1 MISLYAPPSRGLRA
15 LALALLLGAS
25 APALAQTV
33 SLDPLTIA
41 TPEGGALTLSKV
53 EATDTNLTRDELAK
67 LFNKD
72 APAAEKRAIAKKAK
86 AARLSLGD
94 VVSEA
99 KDQRFVVKGLEAR
112 GVDSGRIA
120 RLSFTGAEST
130 FRNEQGDGKL
140 AINGLTVDGLDLSHL
155 MAAAETGQFA
165 DGALKID
172 RIAFDGFEGS
182 VPDSKTPKDA
192 AGGNLTRV
200 KLGSMSLDASYAG
213 DIPTK
218 TAFALR
224 SLVIQPAPASEL
236 ATSLKGAGLSQLEMG
251 MTFSGT
257 YDTAAKTYSA
267 DDITLSLAQLGSVGL
282 KAELAGVEP
291 VLFTGDKAQR
301 TAAAMSLAFSGL
313 TVRVVNG
320 GGVEKALAFAA
331 ASQNKSMAAF
341 QAETAGMA
349 GQIIPALLGGTA
361 SAASTGA
368 AVAAFVSNPKS
379 LTVTAK
385 PKAGPLSLVEA
396 AALGDPMAVVQRLA
410 ITAVSEGAA
419 APAPKAGA
427 AAAPSA
433 APAPKVAQA
442 APAAGKLTGLAA
454 LNAVIGNTV
463 SGKNADGDAGV
474 WFYDKK
480 GAVKQLV
487 DDEITVGKWAIKGE
501 KICEEYPEDDEETCY
516 TVDVSGN
523 VATFADED
531 GNGRRYTIAAGN
543 AKNL

>member
-1 MISLYAPPSRGLRA
+1 MTSLFVPQSRGLRG
-15 LALALLLGAS
+15 LALALMTCVS

-33 SLDPLTIA
+33 SLDPLTIT
-41 TPEGGALTLSKV
+41 TPEGGTLTLSRI

-72 APAAEKRAIAKKAK
+72 APAAEKRAIAEKAK
-86 AARLSLGD
+86 AARLTLGD

-130 FRNEQGDGKL
+130 FKNEQGDGKL

-236 ATSLKGAGLSQLEMG
+236 AANLKGAGLSQLDMG

-291 VLFTGDKAQR
+291 VLFTGDQAQR
-301 TAAAMSLAFSGL
+301 TAAAMGLAFSGL

-331 ASQNKSMAAF
+331 ASQNKTLAAF

-396 AALGDPMAVVQRLA
+396 AALGDPMAVVARLA
-410 ITAVSEGAA
+410 ISAVSEGAA
-419 APAPKAGA
+419 AAPAPQAGA
-427 AAAPSA
+427 AA

-442 APAAGKLTGLAA
+442 APAAGKLTGMAA

-463 SGKNADGDAGV
+463 SGKNSDGDAGV

-516 TVDVSGN
+516 TVEVSGN
-523 VATFADED
+523 IATFADEE

>member
-1 MISLYAPPSRGLRA
+1 M
-15 LALALLLGAS
+15 
-25 APALAQTV
+25 

-41 TPEGGALTLSKV
+41 TPEGGTLTLSKI

-72 APAAEKRAIAKKAK
+72 APAAEKRAIAEKAK
-86 AARLSLGD
+86 AARLTLGD

-130 FRNEQGDGKL
+130 FKNEQGDGKL

-155 MAAAETGQFA
+155 MAAAETGEFA

-192 AGGNLTRV
+192 AGGNLTRI

-236 ATSLKGAGLSQLEMG
+236 ATSLKAAGLSQLEMG

-291 VLFTGDKAQR
+291 ALFTGDKAQR

-320 GGVEKALAFAA
+320 GGAEKALAFAA

-368 AVAAFVSNPKS
+368 AVAAFISNPKS

-396 AALGDPMAVVQRLA
+396 AALGDPMAVVARLA

-419 APAPKAGA
+419 A
-427 AAAPSA
+427 AAPLRLRRQARRQLPPPRSPRRPRP
-433 APAPKVAQA
+433 PASS
-442 APAAGKLTGLAA
+442 PA
-454 LNAVIGNTV
+454 
-463 SGKNADGDAGV
+463 
-474 WFYDKK
+474 W
-480 GAVKQLV
+480 
-487 DDEITVGKWAIKGE
+487 
-501 KICEEYPEDDEETCY
+501 
-516 TVDVSGN
+516 
-523 VATFADED
+523 
-531 GNGRRYTIAAGN
+531 RR
-543 AKNL
+543 